1 MTQANAN
8 NFNINNL
15 GGGAELQA
23 IVRGMLGTI
32 STGELVEVVAVS
44 AVGVAPVGFVSVKP
58 LVYKVDGD
66 NNNVE
71 RGIIHNVPYFRL
83 QGGTNAVIIDPAI
96 GDIGFCGVCSR
107 DISLVKRIRAAAAPN
122 MRRVSDISD
131 AVFMG
136 GWSSKT
142 PTQYVWFKDDS
153 EIVVKAVA
161 KVTIDAPLT
170 HCTGNLTADGFI
182 KDMAASSGVTMESMR
197 TAYNGHSH
205 IEQGDGNPTSPPN
218 TPME

>member
-1 MTQANAN
+1 MQQSAN

-15 GGGAELQA
+15 GGAAELQA
-23 IVRGMLGTI
+23 VIRSML
-32 STGELVEVVAVS
+32 SSVNTGELVEVVGVS
-44 AVGVAPVGFVSVKP
+44 AVGVAPVGFVSVRP

-71 RGIIHNVPYFRL
+71 RGIVHNVPYFRL
-83 QGGTNAVIIDPAI
+83 QGGTNAIICDPAI

-142 PTQYVWFKDDS
+142 PTQYIQFVGNGINIKS
-153 EIVVKAVA
+153 
-161 KVTIDAPLT
+161 
-170 HCTGNLTADGFI
+170 TGNVNINGLTIRPDGTLVL
-182 KDMAASSGVTMESMR
+182 ANGVVVDTHIHLQDNDSAGNTEKPVGVPI
-197 TAYNGHSH
+197 NG
-205 IEQGDGNPTSPPN
+205 
-218 TPME
+218 

>member
-1 MTQANAN
+1 MQQSAN

-15 GGGAELQA
+15 GGAAELQA
-23 IVRGMLGTI
+23 VIRSMLA
-32 STGELVEVVAVS
+32 SVNTGELVEVVGVS
-44 AVGVAPVGFVSVKP
+44 AVGVAPVGFVSVRP

-71 RGIIHNVPYFRL
+71 RGIVHNVPYFRL
-83 QGGTNAVIIDPAI
+83 QGGTNAIICDPAI

-142 PTQYVWFKDDS
+142 PEQYVWFNGNN
-153 EIVVKAVA
+153 IIVKAKNQV
-161 KVTIDAPLT
+161 VIDAPNLQVNGTINATGVITGAGISLST
-170 HCTGNLTADGFI
+170 HTHGGVQSGSSSTG
-182 KDMAASSGVTMESMR
+182 VP
-197 TAYNGHSH
+197 
-205 IEQGDGNPTSPPN
+205 Q
-218 TPME
+218 

>member
-1 MTQANAN
+1 MQQSNAN

-23 IVRGMLGTI
+23 VIRGMLG
-32 STGELVEVVAVS
+32 SVNTGELVEVVAVS
-44 AVGVAPVGFVSVKP
+44 AVGVAPVGFVSVRP

-136 GWSSKT
+136 GWSSQT
-142 PTQYVWFKDDS
+142 PTQYVWFNGDNIILKAAGQ
-153 EIVVKAVA
+153 VV
-161 KVTIDAPLT
+161 IDAPNLQVNGTINATGDVTGAGISLST
-170 HCTGNLTADGFI
+170 HTHGGVQSGTSSTG
-182 KDMAASSGVTMESMR
+182 VP
-197 TAYNGHSH
+197 
-205 IEQGDGNPTSPPN
+205 Q
-218 TPME
+218 

>member
-1 MTQANAN
+1 MQQSNAN

-23 IVRGMLGTI
+23 VIRGMLG
-32 STGELVEVVAVS
+32 SVNTGELVEVVAVS
-44 AVGVAPVGFVSVKP
+44 AVGVAPVGFVSVRP

-142 PTQYVWFKDDS
+142 PTQYVWFNGDNIILKATGQ
-153 EIVVKAVA
+153 VV
-161 KVTIDAPLT
+161 IDAPNLQVNGTINATGDVTGAGISLST
-170 HCTGNLTADGFI
+170 HTHGGVQSGTSSTG
-182 KDMAASSGVTMESMR
+182 VP
-197 TAYNGHSH
+197 
-205 IEQGDGNPTSPPN
+205 Q
-218 TPME
+218 